1 MHSDSPMFQEQSTRY
16 DTQLIFYIPPRK
28 NPDMRRKWCHFKIN
42 TTASFYSWIY
52 NEIFMDI
59 YSKNS
64 SDQPV
69 FFEYCLCLHI
79 VLGGLLMEM
88 KLELIAI
95 PVTDVDRALD
105 FYKDK
110 IGFNLDHDHT
120 VNEKLRFV
128 QMTPPGSACSI
139 CFGIG
144 IADNMKPGSI
154 KGLQMVVKDAQAAN
168 DELIKRGVDVTDVD
182 IQVWGKFIRFNDPDG
197 NAWTLQELPPRGQ
210 FKDVARGNIS
220 SSSYFKLW

>member
-1 MHSDSPMFQEQSTRY
+1 
-16 DTQLIFYIPPRK
+16 
-28 NPDMRRKWCHFKIN
+28 
-42 TTASFYSWIY
+42 
-52 NEIFMDI
+52 
-59 YSKNS
+59 
-64 SDQPV
+64 
-69 FFEYCLCLHI
+69 
-79 VLGGLLMEM
+79 MEM

-120 VNEKLRFV
+120 VNDKLRFV
-128 QMTPPGSACSI
+128 QMTPPSSACSI

-144 IADNMKPGSI
+144 IADSMKPGSI

-168 DELIKRGVDVTDVD
+168 DELVKRGVDVSDVD
-182 IQVWGKFIRFNDPDG
+182 IQAWGKFIRFNDPDG

-210 FKDVARGNIS
+210 FKVR
-220 SSSYFKLW
+220 

>member
-1 MHSDSPMFQEQSTRY
+1 
-16 DTQLIFYIPPRK
+16 
-28 NPDMRRKWCHFKIN
+28 
-42 TTASFYSWIY
+42 
-52 NEIFMDI
+52 
-59 YSKNS
+59 
-64 SDQPV
+64 
-69 FFEYCLCLHI
+69 
-79 VLGGLLMEM
+79 MEM

-110 IGFNLDHDHT
+110 IGFDLDHDHT

-168 DELIKRGVDVTDVD
+168 DELVKRGVNVTDVNP
-182 IQVWGKFIRFNDPDG
+182 QVWGKLVHFNDPDSDS
-197 NAWTLQELPPRGQ
+197 WTVRESPPHGQ
-210 FKDVARGNIS
+210 FKA
-220 SSSYFKLW
+220 

>member
-1 MHSDSPMFQEQSTRY
+1 
-16 DTQLIFYIPPRK
+16 
-28 NPDMRRKWCHFKIN
+28 
-42 TTASFYSWIY
+42 
-52 NEIFMDI
+52 
-59 YSKNS
+59 
-64 SDQPV
+64 
-69 FFEYCLCLHI
+69 
-79 VLGGLLMEM
+79 MEM

-168 DELIKRGVDVTDVD
+168 DELVKRGVEVSDVD
-182 IQVWGKFIRFNDPDG
+182 IQAWGKFIRFNDPDG

-210 FKDVARGNIS
+210 FKVR
-220 SSSYFKLW
+220 